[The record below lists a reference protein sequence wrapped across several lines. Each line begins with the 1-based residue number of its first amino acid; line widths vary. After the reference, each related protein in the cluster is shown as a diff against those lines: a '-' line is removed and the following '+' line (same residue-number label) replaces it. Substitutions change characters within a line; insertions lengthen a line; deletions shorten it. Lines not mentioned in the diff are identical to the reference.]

1 MGGIGVAILTTS
13 KGILSDKASRRESVG
28 GEVICYV
35 W

>member
-1 MGGIGVAILTTS
+1 MT
-13 KGILSDKASRRESVG
+13 DKEARQANTG

>member
-1 MGGIGVAILTTS
+1 MI
-13 KGILSDKASRRESVG
+13 SDREARKSGTG